1 MSTPFAITAAS
12 NSLFLDAERTGEAT
26 FTVSNQS
33 GRAIEGRARLVVEE
47 AEAEAETEAE
57 AWVRLRGAAQ
67 RTFAIAGTEQYTAVI
82 EVPEEAPGGSYTL
95 RLDMVGEERPDEQY
109 VEGPQV
115 TFEVPEAE
123 AEGGPFPWKVAAAV
137 AAVLVIG
144 GGGFAYDYFFGPDPP
159 ETGIVPA
166 VAGLSPR
173 QASEALMAAGFPAW
187 KHREEHNDSV
197 SLGRV
202 IGTIP
207 GARAEVATDRI
218 IVVLESLGPPG
229 GGSDD
234 GAEGKGGLIRARLN
248 QSKCLHKKQ
257 GNWSNGNPIHLWGC
271 DAGVAEFKHWIY
283 ETETGYIRSAE
294 NPEKC
299 LHKDRND
306 WENGNPVH
314 LWDCDAGAARFKSW
328 QYDAGTGYIRSAE
341 NPEKCL
347 HKDRD
352 DWENGNPVHLW
363 DCDAGVARFKTWR
376 IESTVSRLVTGS

>member
-12 NSLFLDAERTGEAT
+12 NSLFLDEDRAGEVT

-109 VEGPQV
+109 VEGPRV
-115 TFEVPEAE
+115 RFEVAE
-123 AEGGPFPWKVAAAV
+123 AVATAAGSFPWKLAAAV
-137 AAVLVIG
+137 AAVLIIG
-144 GGGFAYDYFFGPDPP
+144 GGVLAYDHFLGPDRP

-173 QASEALMAAGFPAW
+173 QASEALMAAGFPSW

-207 GARAEVATDRI
+207 GARAEVATDRT

-234 GAEGKGGLIRARLN
+234 GSEGTGGLIRARLN
-248 QSKCLHKKQ
+248 QSKCLHK
-257 GNWSNGNPIHLWGC
+257 
-271 DAGVAEFKHWIY
+271 
-283 ETETGYIRSAE
+283 
-294 NPEKC
+294 
-299 LHKDRND
+299 DRND
-306 WENGNPVH
+306 WENGNP
-314 LWDCDAGAARFKSW
+314 
-328 QYDAGTGYIRSAE
+328 I
-341 NPEKCL
+341 
-347 HKDRD
+347 
-352 DWENGNPVHLW
+352 HLW

-376 IESTVSRLVTGS
+376 IESLVPQFVTGS